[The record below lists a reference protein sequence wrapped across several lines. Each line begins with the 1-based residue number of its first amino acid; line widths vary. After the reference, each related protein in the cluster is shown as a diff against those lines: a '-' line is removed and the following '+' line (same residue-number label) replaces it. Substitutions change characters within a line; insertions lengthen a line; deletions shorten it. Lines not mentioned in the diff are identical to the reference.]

1 MNRLQKNW
9 TVMTFRFNRLT
20 RIPSIT
26 VLGDFS
32 DLCIHS
38 LLLDPIYLAAAGSK
52 YKISRPCLIV
62 IESCFFLRLLFY
74 KLGRFWHIC
83 HYIRLFVTAVV

>member
-62 IESCFFLRLLFY
+62 IESCFSCAYCSINWAVF
-74 KLGRFWHIC
+74 GT
-83 HYIRLFVTAVV
+83 FVITFVFSLQL